1 MIASA
6 RQALAFAQGENHA
19 GAVHIPREIDAARI
33 RRKIKMSQSQFAA
46 YSGVS
51 VRTVQEWEQ
60 GRVAP
65 SGVAGA
71 FLIVIDREPDAV
83 RRALVDFAVRR
94 EPACGTPTR
103 APVTPSGTQKRNL
116 DQFFVNRGEKAVVGQ
131 LT

>member
-94 EPACGTPTR
+94 DRPVGHQPAHP
-103 APVTPSGTQKRNL
+103 
-116 DQFFVNRGEKAVVGQ
+116 
-131 LT
+131 